1 MHGPRR
7 PVDDEARL
15 LVASGARHLIARF
28 TPPVTLL
35 ASRCLPTTPR
45 AGCCP
50 PGARRRTA
58 APFLVLPAQES
69 PEASAAAV
77 LEPAR
82 GPPCRFSRPG
92 GTRAPGV
99 PAAALLEPSTA
110 PLNPARAPVPMDP
123 PGPRQP
129 SPSRSPPEAR
139 RAVSRVQV
147 NSSPTEAA
155 AALPEPSTAHR
166 SHRGGFSSGAAYRP
180 ELLVRCGSAGVSHV
194 GPRPPQ
200 APERRQPRCWQL
212 HRARAGAAPG
222 LMPGTFPAVSS
233 LNSPSACPAWLPALR
248 AGLDGCAR

>member
-15 LVASGARHLIARF
+15 LVASGARHLIARS

-58 APFLVLPAQES
+58 APFLVLPAPRS

-123 PGPRQP
+123 RASPAVPLLEPTRGPPCCFSRPGELEPHG
-129 SPSRSPPEAR
+129 SGCGATGALYGPPFA
-139 RAVSRVQV
+139 
-147 NSSPTEAA
+147 PWLL
-155 AALPEPSTAHR
+155 LP
-166 SHRGGFSSGAAYRP
+166 GAAYRP
-180 ELLVRCGSAGVSHV
+180 ELLVPAAALACSTLARVLPRRPSVCSRAAGSSTT
-194 GPRPPQ
+194 
-200 APERRQPRCWQL
+200 PELLGRAAFLPKSGRRRWWL
-212 HRARAGAAPG
+212 RLARA
-222 LMPGTFPAVSS
+222 SRC
-233 LNSPSACPAWLPALR
+233 SA
-248 AGLDGCAR
+248 